1 MPPSS
6 TFKVQHEGQELGPLS
21 LAELHAA
28 LGTGVL
34 CSMDWCWNPSDF
46 VGIFTV
52 QHVLDQAR
60 EASVQE
66 KRERLDARREP
77 RRPVVRTPEDRREA
91 DEWEAAVR
99 AELEAYKKRLEQELV
114 EERELL
120 EKARR
125 DFLAQ
130 QTRFY
135 EERSKAEAEEA
146 HVREDL
152 ARSHG
157 LVSEERRQLAER
169 NQRHSG
175 MVSEFEKRRRQVQS
189 EQAQEKRR
197 LENDV
202 AQLQESERSL
212 AREKA
217 SFEEQRM
224 GMISKLNREQD
235 HLREE
240 RQRLKDDEE
249 RLGADREQL
258 DERRERLAEQAAQ
271 ARKRIAD
278 ERAAIAEERSVLA
291 EAERRLTAER
301 EAFEE
306 TRRRETSRLADER
319 QYLEGERRRLA
330 ENAAW
335 AHAPRDDS
343 GAPKDER
350 HYGRVL
356 GLSGKVSFEEI
367 RKAYRFAA
375 FRCHPDKVQGLHP
388 DFVALATGKLREL
401 NEAFDYFKVRYDRKR
416 G

>member
-1 MPPSS
+1 M
-6 TFKVQHEGQELGPLS
+6 TFKVQHEGQELGPLT
-21 LAELHAA
+21 LAELREAM
-28 LGTGVL
+28 GTGAL

-46 VGIFTV
+46 IGIFTV
-52 QHVLDQAR
+52 QHILDQAR

-66 KRERLDARREP
+66 KRERLDARQEP
-77 RRPVVRTPEDRREA
+77 KRPAVRTVEDRHEA
-91 DEWEAAVR
+91 EEWEAAVR
-99 AELEAYKKRLEQELV
+99 AELDAYKKRLEQELV
-114 EERELL
+114 EERDLL

-146 HVREDL
+146 HAREDL
-152 ARSHG
+152 NRSRE

-169 NQRHSG
+169 NQRHSC
-175 MVSEFEKRRRQVQS
+175 MVSEFETRRRQVQS
-189 EQAQEKRR
+189 EQARQKQR
-197 LENDV
+197 LEHDGV
-202 AQLQESERSL
+202 QLEESERAL

-217 SFEEQRM
+217 SFEETRL
-224 GMISKLNREQD
+224 GTLSKLNREQD

-240 RQRLKDDEE
+240 RLRLKEDVE
-249 RLGADREQL
+249 RLSSDREQL
-258 DERRERLAEQAAQ
+258 DERRERLSEQAAQ
-271 ARKRIAD
+271 ARKRIAE
-278 ERAAIAEERSVLA
+278 ERATLAEERAVLA
-291 EAERRLTAER
+291 KAEKRLASER

-306 TRRRETSRLADER
+306 TRRRETARLADER
-319 QYLEGERRRLA
+319 QYLEAERRRLA
-330 ENAAW
+330 ENSAW
-335 AHAPRDDS
+335 AHAPADDS
-343 GAPKDER
+343 SGPKDER

-401 NEAFDYFKVRYDRKR
+401 NEAFDYFRTRYEKKR
-416 G
+416 S